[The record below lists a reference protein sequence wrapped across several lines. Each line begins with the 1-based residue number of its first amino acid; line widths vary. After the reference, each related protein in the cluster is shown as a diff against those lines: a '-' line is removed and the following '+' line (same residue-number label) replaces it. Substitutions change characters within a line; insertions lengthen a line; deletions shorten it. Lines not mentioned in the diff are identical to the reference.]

1 MAKQQELKSTISLYG
16 RVDSSV
22 GALAS
27 ALQGIGKT
35 ASSIGGVISM
45 LSAPII
51 AAGKESV
58 DLYTNYDDVMKAIQA
73 VGGYTAKEM
82 ETISEAA
89 RKAGAETRFMA
100 TDAGNAFLYL
110 TQAGVGMEGSLAVLP
125 SLLNAAAAGQMG
137 LATTSDLLI
146 SNIYSLG
153 KSFDETD
160 VSSYVDAVTM
170 AADAT
175 NTNLEE
181 IMSGVAKVGA
191 AGRMFGGGTNELL
204 TFMGMLSNLN
214 LKGETG
220 GVNARNMI
228 ISLLA
233 PTDKAGKMMEA
244 LAISEEAMGEAL
256 DGVNL
261 EDSAKAMEKLGLV
274 TVDAATGKV
283 RPMIDILTDLKG
295 ALSGMSDDEVAD
307 TLYTIFG
314 KRTYPAVA
322 GLLDL
327 LDLYPT
333 VMQKVENSMGSAEAK
348 AAIME
353 SGIGGTTRRLKS
365 AFEEL
370 GLAAGGMASPT
381 VMEWMEKGRDVVL
394 DIAGAI
400 NSLDPETAESITEFL
415 GGIALAGPGL
425 VIAGKG
431 IEGVG
436 KMLGTLTTP
445 TGSIIG
451 IAAAFG
457 LLAWGVNA
465 AQDAAARQ
473 SLETHFGNIEVD
485 AEKMKG
491 IIATLASDFET
502 KAAGLEKYAT
512 AISTASTNYQT
523 AVSAL
528 SGGLLEAYFTQTELN
543 ETDKASLMQ
552 YATSM
557 QTSLKE
563 ALGTQKLRVA
573 DIIDMSFDGTQDGD
587 VDKNIGWDALADSLF
602 GGLETEAQA
611 VGAQMRAK
619 MVEALKDDKLDE
631 NELEAIRASQARM
644 NEIMAQISKIQGDF
658 NARAAY
664 NRAMLMSY
672 DDIDAQLAAVD
683 EAEKV
688 AKQSITDS
696 YASLFALIDLAEEQ
710 GTVIPKELQ
719 KAYGIGE
726 KDYAGARFL
735 LRGDYEDELTGANAQ
750 RNMFAARIASEAF
763 NAYGEELNSY
773 YEVIDQ
779 LSAGKITLDQALEQG
794 RRLRKDK
801 KQPREKDDV
810 LAVQKI
816 LSDMGEHLPYEDLKT
831 LMDYQLDQQGFID
844 PSIANLYRDYLAA
857 NLFTGGMN
865 TSYGANTDPQTA
877 PLFSKDLGGTLGT
890 TGDIQN
896 YLEAPTEPVVVPAT
910 ADIKVDTQQITS
922 QIADASGISEPIQVP
937 AEIKPEVSDVTET
950 IAEEMTDGTQAQVP
964 VVLTPD
970 AEGVAESYAAEAQS
984 HFEGAD
990 VNCNVR
996 LPDGYSEGEYFAE
1009 EAQEGLDDN
1018 PGEMSVSVP
1027 DGYSAGAAYA
1037 MDFQAGLNSVKVK
1050 IRVSSG
1056 SGGSGGS
1063 SGGGSSGGG
1072 GFFGKIGGFVS
1083 NLVGHAEGG
1092 RSAVPAIFGEAG
1104 PEWAIPEQH
1113 TQRTAELL
1121 ASAARASGF
1130 TMSEIAARTGG
1141 LSGDVSR
1148 AGSSSFVYSPTIYAN
1163 DSRGVERALN
1173 LDKEKLEAMFEAFM
1187 RQKERVSYA

>member
-1 MAKQQELKSTISLYG
+1 MARQQELQSVISLYG

-22 GALAS
+22 GALAQ
-27 ALQGIGKT
+27 ALKGIGKS
-35 ASSIGGVISM
+35 AEQIGGAISM
-45 LSAPII
+45 LSVPII
-51 AAGKESV
+51 AAGKESIS
-58 DLYTNYDDVMKAIQA
+58 LYTNYDDVMKAIQA
-73 VGGYTAKEM
+73 VGGYTASEM
-82 ETISEAA
+82 ETISTAA

-110 TQAGVGMEGSLAVLP
+110 TQAGVDMEGSLAVLP
-125 SLLNAAAAGQMG
+125 SLLNAAAAGQMD

-153 KSFDETD
+153 KSFDATD
-160 VSSYVDAVTM
+160 VSTYVDAVTT

-175 NTNLEE
+175 NTNLAE
-181 IMSGVAKVGA
+181 IMEGVSKVGA

-214 LKGETG
+214 LKGTTG

-244 LAISEEAMGEAL
+244 LAISEEEAADAL
-256 DGVNL
+256 ADINL

-283 RPMIDILTDLKG
+283 YPMIDILTDLKG
-295 ALSGMSDDEVAD
+295 ALSGLSDDEVAD

-322 GLLDL
+322 GLLEI
-327 LDLYPT
+327 LDLYPEI
-333 VMQKVENSMGSAEAK
+333 MEQVENSMGSAEAK

-365 AFEEL
+365 AWEEL

-381 VMEWMEKGRDVVL
+381 VIGWMETGRDVIL
-394 DIAGAI
+394 DIADAI
-400 NSLDPETAESITEFL
+400 NSLDPETAANITEFL
-415 GGIALAGPGL
+415 GGIAVAGPGL
-425 VIAGKG
+425 VIAGKA
-431 IEGVG
+431 ISGVG
-436 KMLGTLTTP
+436 TALNALTTP
-445 TGSIIG
+445 TGKVLA
-451 IAAAFG
+451 IAGAFG
-457 LLAWGVNA
+457 VLAWAVDS
-465 AQDAAARQ
+465 AQDAAARA
-473 SLETHFGNIEVD
+473 SLESHFGNIEVD
-485 AEKMKG
+485 AEKMQG
-491 IIATLASDFET
+491 IIDTLASDFET
-502 KAAGLEKYAT
+502 KATGLNAYAE

-543 ETDKASLMQ
+543 ETDKKSLMN

-563 ALGTQKLRVA
+563 ALSAQKLRVS

-587 VDKNIGWDALADSLF
+587 TQKNAGWDALASSLF
-602 GGLETEAQA
+602 GSLETEAQA
-611 VGAQMRAK
+611 VGEKMRAQ
-619 MVEALKDDKLDE
+619 MVEALKDDKLSED
-631 NELEAIRASQARM
+631 ELEAIRASQARM

-658 NARAAY
+658 NAKAAY

-688 AKQSITDS
+688 AKQSITDA

-726 KDYAGARFL
+726 RDYAGARFL
-735 LRGDYEDELTGANAQ
+735 LRGDYETELTGANAQ

-794 RRLRKDK
+794 RRLRRDK
-801 KQPREKDDV
+801 KQPREKEDV
-810 LAVQKI
+810 LAIEQI
-816 LSDMGEHLPYEDLKT
+816 LADMGEHLPYEDLKT
-831 LMDYQLDQQGFID
+831 LMDYQLGQQGFVD

-865 TSYGANTDPQTA
+865 TSYGAKVDPETA
-877 PLFSKDLGGTLGT
+877 PLFSSDLGGELGT
-890 TGDIQN
+890 TGDIQK
-896 YLEAPTEPVVVPAT
+896 YLEAPTEPVTVPAQIEVKT
-910 ADIKVDTQQITS
+910 DPQQIS
-922 QIADASGISEPIQVP
+922 AQIGEATGTSEPVQVP
-937 AEIKPEVSDVTET
+937 IEVKPETEEDLSEV
-950 IAEEMTDGTQAQVP
+950 IAEQTGEITEIAAP
-964 VVLTPD
+964 VTITPD
-970 AEGVAESYAAEAQS
+970 AQESAGEYAANAQEV
-984 HFEGAD
+984 FDGAD

-1009 EAQEGLDDN
+1009 EVQEALDDN
-1018 PGEMSVSVP
+1018 PGEMDISVP
-1027 DGYSAGAAYA
+1027 SGYAAGSAYA
-1037 MDFQAGLNSVKVK
+1037 SEFQAALDAANVK
-1050 IRVSSG
+1050 IRVKSSG
-1056 SGGSGGS
+1056 SSGGGS

-1072 GFFGKIGGFVS
+1072 FVS
-1083 NLVGHAEGG
+1083 KVGSFISKLFADGG
-1092 RSAVPAIFGEAG
+1092 RTDTPAVFGEAG

-1141 LSGDVSR
+1141 LSGNASSG
-1148 AGSSSFVYSPTIYAN
+1148 GSSHFVYSPTIYAN
-1163 DSRGVERALN
+1163 DTRGVQRALDQ
-1173 LDKEKLEAMFEAFM
+1173 DKEELEAMFEAFM